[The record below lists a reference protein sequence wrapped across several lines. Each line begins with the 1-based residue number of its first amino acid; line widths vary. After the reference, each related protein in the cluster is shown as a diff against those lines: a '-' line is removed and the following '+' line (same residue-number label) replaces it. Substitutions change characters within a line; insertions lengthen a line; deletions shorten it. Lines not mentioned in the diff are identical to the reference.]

1 MTQQEQVAS
10 EPRRIVVPLSDL
22 GIAPENP
29 RAKEPRDEGVPGLAA
44 TIRAAG
50 VVLPLCVR
58 PGRKGEAAFMILDG
72 RRRYLALEDLAVEGA
87 IAADHP
93 VRCELFED
101 AASQAAAAVLTATE
115 QLPVHTADVIVAI
128 GRLRKLKMD
137 TATIA
142 KALGYDELEIR
153 RLEKLATVHP
163 NVLKAFR
170 QGALTLR
177 QVRLFARLGDRK
189 AQAEIADAALGGHF
203 HDYQLRQ
210 LVSQDQVDALDP
222 RLVLVGLERYGAA
235 GGRIE
240 SDLFGELPDRLLDPQ
255 VLQDQWRARVEPIVE
270 ALQAR
275 GLAVY
280 LGRDGGFRAPDG
292 FERLTYLYP
301 GDLSEAAKSQRA
313 QALLEAEAIAQT
325 LEAEGPATEGAP
337 ARLLELFEAQKIAA
351 AAVLTRQEI
360 GAVILAPDHRLGVQA
375 DWYATAAPEEND
387 DVAAAD
393 DLPETAVGGGE
404 PEIALPQVAADIEG
418 ANHVLHAART
428 DVATRG
434 LIRDLA
440 DDPAAALTVLTAQ
453 LFKQLALSRPAAPG
467 GSALS
472 INAIAYGRR
481 GQTTPIGVL
490 DGEVRIRLEARRVAY
505 RASGLRPIPWVESLP
520 HGEKMALLAELTAI
534 SLDLREERTT
544 SLRASARA
552 EAVEIAALCA
562 ADITAH
568 WTPDAGY
575 LGVHSRKQL
584 LGLLDEMQVEDPR
597 AKTLKKE
604 ELVQFVAETAAAR
617 RFAPR
622 ALAWNVGVDCGEP
635 ADDQADDVM
644 DPPEDMAA

>member
-1 MTQQEQVAS
+1 MAQQDHVAS
-10 EPRRIVVPLSDL
+10 EPRRIVVPLKDL

-72 RRRYLALEDLAVEGA
+72 RRRFLALEDLAAEGA
-87 IAADHP
+87 LASDHP
-93 VRCELFED
+93 IRCELFED

-128 GRLRKLKMD
+128 GRLRKQKMD
-137 TATIA
+137 TGTIA

-153 RLEKLATVHP
+153 RLEKLASVHP

-189 AQAEIADAALGGHF
+189 AQAEIAETALSGYF
-203 HDYQLRQ
+203 HDYQLQQ
-210 LVSQDQVDALDP
+210 LVAQDQVDAQDA
-222 RLVLVGLERYGAA
+222 RLVLVGLGRYGAA

-240 SDLFGELPDRLLDPQ
+240 SDLFGELPDRLLDPHT
-255 VLQDQWRARVEPIVE
+255 LQDQWRARVELIVE
-270 ALQAR
+270 ALKAA

-280 LGRDGGFRAPDG
+280 IGRDGGFRAPDG
-292 FERLTYLYP
+292 FERLPYVYP
-301 GDLSEAAKSQRA
+301 GDLSEAAKTQRA

-325 LEAEGPATEGAP
+325 LEAEGPAAEEAP
-337 ARLLELFEAQKIAA
+337 ARLLELLEAQKSAA
-351 AAVLTRQEI
+351 AAGLTRQEI
-360 GAVILAPDHRLGVQA
+360 GAVILAPDQRLGVQA
-375 DWYATAAPEEND
+375 LWYATAAPEEND
-387 DVAAAD
+387 DVVDPD
-393 DLPETAVGGGE
+393 DLPETGVGNGE
-404 PEIALPQVAADIEG
+404 SEIAQPEVAADIEG
-418 ANHVLHAART
+418 ANHVLHATRT

-440 DDPAAALTVLTAQ
+440 DDPGAALTVLTAQ

-481 GQTTPIGVL
+481 GQTAPIGVL
-490 DGEVRIRLEARRVAY
+490 DGEVRVRLEARRVAY
-505 RASGLRPIPWVESLP
+505 RASGLRPIPWVETLADSERL
-520 HGEKMALLAELTAI
+520 ALLAELTAI

-552 EAVEIAALCA
+552 EAVEIAALCG

-568 WTPDAGY
+568 WTPDVAY
-575 LGVHSRKQL
+575 LAVHSRKQL
-584 LGLLDEMQVEDPR
+584 LGLLEEMQVEDPR
-597 AKTLKKE
+597 AKTLKKD
-604 ELVQFVAETAAAR
+604 ELVQFVAETAAVR

-622 ALAWNVGVDCGEP
+622 ALAWNAA
-635 ADDQADDVM
+635 ADPGGPTDGQPEDVIA
-644 DPPEDMAA
+644 PSEDMAA